1 MTRSGRLALACAAFA
16 CALARA
22 PGAADASTPPARLVK
37 GPYVSAF
44 TDTSADVRFE
54 LDAPGPA
61 TVEVAAGTPGATAA
75 RFADPVV
82 STTHLVHVTGLQA
95 SKTYAYS
102 VLLGTQVAGRG
113 NVTAAPDPSAGAPFR
128 FIVYGDSRSDSA
140 THEAIVRAV
149 QATPS
154 DFLLNTG
161 DIVAE
166 GGSASD
172 WQTFFSI
179 EAPLLHD
186 RPLLLCI
193 GNHELYEDE
202 AAGNFSHYFGFP
214 DSSGALKP
222 YGSARIGNTRIFFL
236 NGMHDW
242 ASGEERAWLDRELAR
257 ADTEPGLVWRMVAVH
272 HSPWSAGPH
281 GGNPRFLAARLPELL
296 HAHKVDLLFAGHDH
310 IYERGDGGSLKYM
323 ISGGGGAPLYKIAK
337 PTPETRKAEA
347 AYHFIEVVVT
357 PTEVRTI
364 AHRLDGSI
372 LEKCGFQKG
381 QPWDCDAVPQAAPAT
396 ASAQPSPAPPPP
408 SSRCDVAAPGAGQDT
423 PWEGAGLALVLA
435 GVVASARRRSA
446 DFGG

>member
-1 MTRSGRLALACAAFA
+1 MTRSGRLALTCAVVASS
-16 CALARA
+16 LARA
-22 PGAADASTPPARLVK
+22 PGAADAASPPTKVVK

-61 TVEVAAGTPGATAA
+61 TVEVAPGNPGATAA
-75 RFADPVV
+75 RFADLRSPPRIWCM
-82 STTHLVHVTGLQA
+82 SRGCRPRRRTRTA
-95 SKTYAYS
+95 SCSARRS
-102 VLLGTQVAGRG
+102 PGRG
-113 NVTAAPDPSAGAPFR
+113 NVTAAPDPSSGAPFR

-140 THEAIVRAV
+140 THEAIVRAIL
-149 QATPS
+149 ATPS

-179 EAPLLHD
+179 EAPLLRD

-214 DSSGALKP
+214 DASGALKP
-222 YGSARIGNTRIFFL
+222 YGTARIGNARIFFL

-281 GGNPRFLAARLPELL
+281 GGNPRFLAAHLPELL
-296 HAHKVDLLFAGHDH
+296 RAHKVDLLFAGHDH

-323 ISGGGGAPLYKIAK
+323 ISGGGGAPC
-337 PTPETRKAEA
+337 TR
-347 AYHFIEVVVT
+347 
-357 PTEVRTI
+357 
-364 AHRLDGSI
+364 
-372 LEKCGFQKG
+372 
-381 QPWDCDAVPQAAPAT
+381 W
-396 ASAQPSPAPPPP
+396 PSPRPRRARPRRLTT
-408 SSRCDVAAPGAGQDT
+408 SSRSP
-423 PWEGAGLALVLA
+423 
-435 GVVASARRRSA
+435 
-446 DFGG
+446 